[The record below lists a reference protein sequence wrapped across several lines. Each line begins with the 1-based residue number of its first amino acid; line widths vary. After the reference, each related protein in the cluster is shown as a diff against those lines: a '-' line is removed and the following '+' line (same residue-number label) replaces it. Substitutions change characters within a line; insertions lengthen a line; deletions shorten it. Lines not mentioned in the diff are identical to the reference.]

1 MLSACEIPDKP
12 DFRTSHRVEAP
23 ILYNKTFQFMGEGDG
38 VLIDTTS
45 ADLDSLFTVDGD
57 NFISVSKEQ
66 DFDFG
71 DLNDAIPEVN
81 VDPTSFSS
89 VVGEIELGSFSS
101 GGGNLGTAS
110 FEQLTGQDPSTV
122 PAGTGIIGGSSPQPV
137 NIEIGNNTDYF
148 VSATVKGGA
157 LEISVTNNLGFDI
170 DGIVIDLNSGTAPVS
185 SATLTNV
192 LHSETSSENI
202 PFNDGDVLEDLNVD
216 VSVSWSAQTTQA
228 EPGDLIIENV
238 QGVNLIAS
246 QVEAVV
252 ESQDFL
258 TSNVSNFDDSEFI
271 FDDPSH
277 YVELESGDLQ
287 IDEIINNIDI
297 TVEQMVISFPGIR
310 SAPFT
315 EADSLVITY
324 SGSTEITRN
333 GSAPARQED
342 LSGYRIYANNNQ
354 VEYNIVAQTENTQTG
369 SGAEARIMNET
380 DQLSS
385 SVSINNL
392 IISEAFGQIVP
403 QTVLLSDDDPNNN
416 NGIEQLDIFN
426 ENEVE
431 LTELDGLGDLSK
443 QLEGLEFTEAELS
456 INYTTTVSVPTTVY
470 GAILGVNGNDER
482 IYLTGRNGSE
492 YVVSSSVNG
501 LQENGTD
508 IPIESLIKFEIDP
521 SSNSGSIV
529 FDATTSNV
537 DDFLNKLPSEIRFIG
552 KAVVNEA
559 NEVGTIRTPIDFDP
573 KISVSLPLAFRT
585 TEAATF
591 TDTTDQDLGDLPS
604 TDNDDTQRITEG
616 IITINFD
623 NGLPLNVDL
632 NINFLDSLYNNFETL
647 NIDRLEAA
655 GVDANGFVSDPAMNR
670 TLVIALNEQQLNQ
683 LYKTRYLE
691 ISAGLLSTDTDGTG
705 SGNEVKLR
713 TTDFI
718 RLSVNADFTIES
730 EVN

>member
-1 MLSACEIPDKP
+1 
-12 DFRTSHRVEAP
+12 
-23 ILYNKTFQFMGEGDG
+23 
-38 VLIDTTS
+38 
-45 ADLDSLFTVDGD
+45 
-57 NFISVSKEQ
+57 
-66 DFDFG
+66 
-71 DLNDAIPEVN
+71 
-81 VDPTSFSS
+81 
-89 VVGEIELGSFSS
+89 
-101 GGGNLGTAS
+101 
-110 FEQLTGQDPSTV
+110 
-122 PAGTGIIGGSSPQPV
+122 
-137 NIEIGNNTDYF
+137 
-148 VSATVKGGA
+148 
-157 LEISVTNNLGFDI
+157 
-170 DGIVIDLNSGTAPVS
+170 
-185 SATLTNV
+185 
-192 LHSETSSENI
+192 
-202 PFNDGDVLEDLNVD
+202 
-216 VSVSWSAQTTQA
+216 
-228 EPGDLIIENV
+228 
-238 QGVNLIAS
+238 
-246 QVEAVV
+246 
-252 ESQDFL
+252 
-258 TSNVSNFDDSEFI
+258 
-271 FDDPSH
+271 
-277 YVELESGDLQ
+277 
-287 IDEIINNIDI
+287 
-297 TVEQMVISFPGIR
+297 
-310 SAPFT
+310 
-315 EADSLVITY
+315 
-324 SGSTEITRN
+324 
-333 GSAPARQED
+333 
-342 LSGYRIYANNNQ
+342 
-354 VEYNIVAQTENTQTG
+354 
-369 SGAEARIMNET
+369 
-380 DQLSS
+380 
-385 SVSINNL
+385 
-392 IISEAFGQIVP
+392 
-403 QTVLLSDDDPNNN
+403 
-416 NGIEQLDIFN
+416 
-426 ENEVE
+426 
-431 LTELDGLGDLSK
+431 
-443 QLEGLEFTEAELS
+443 
-456 INYTTTVSVPTTVY
+456 
-470 GAILGVNGNDER
+470 VNGNDER